1 MIRHLFE
8 RKASAEAELLA
19 EAQSLLDDGLDLDFV
34 LGLFPDDAEWLEPML
49 TVTTGF
55 TEAAAAEQPSYYFEA
70 SLKSQFLGAA
80 REPKP
85 LLPVVM
91 PAPAYSPVRTA
102 VASMSVAGVAA
113 AVGVLALGFITAGSS
128 VPGDWN
134 YTFKLA
140 NERIEYTLSRGDGRV
155 DVQLHQVENR
165 VYELQKLS
173 SRGDV
178 SPSQLERIQ
187 RDIDDLKETAQ
198 QKDLDEMQRARLEGI
213 GRQGKSVVADI
224 TQKQP
229 TIPQETVD
237 ATAAAFD
244 DVATLA
250 AAGPREIP
258 TPAATATGTASTTA
272 SPAASATASTTPE
285 PTASSTAQ
293 PTASTTPAETATPEP
308 TASATASPTETA
320 TPEPTVTSTVQP
332 VESETPAPSVSPTP

>member
-19 EAQSLLDDGLDLDFV
+19 EAQSLLDDGLELDFV

-49 TVTTGF
+49 ATTTGL
-55 TEAAAAEQPSYYFEA
+55 TETFAGEQPSYYFEA

-85 LLPVVM
+85 LLPVIM

-113 AVGVLALGFITAGSS
+113 GVGVLALGFITAGSS

-140 NERIEYTLSRGDGRV
+140 NERLEYTLSRGDGRV
-155 DVQLHQVENR
+155 DIQLHQVENR

-178 SPSQLERIQ
+178 SQAQLERIQ
-187 RDIDDLKETAQ
+187 RDIDDLKATAQ
-198 QKDLDEMQRARLEGI
+198 QNELDEMQRARLEGLS
-213 GRQGKSVVADI
+213 RQGKSLVVEIA
-224 TQKQP
+224 QKQP
-229 TIPQETVD
+229 SIPQETVN
-237 ATAAAFD
+237 ATAAALD
-244 DVATLA
+244 DIGTLGA
-250 AAGPREIP
+250 GGPREIP
-258 TPAATATGTASTTA
+258 TPTATAPASA
-272 SPAASATASTTPE
+272 SPTSSATPVTTTPSPTSSATAS
-285 PTASSTAQ
+285 PTGS
-293 PTASTTPAETATPEP
+293 ATPEP

-320 TPEPTVTSTVQP
+320 TPEPTATGTVQP
-332 VESETPAPSVSPTP
+332 VESETPTPPATPTP

>member
-8 RKASAEAELLA
+8 RKASADAELLA

-49 TVTTGF
+49 TVTTGIRDAF
-55 TEAAAAEQPSYYFEA
+55 ASEQPSYYFEA

-91 PAPAYSPVRTA
+91 PAPTYSPVRTA
-102 VASMSVAGVAA
+102 VASMSVAGAAA

-140 NERIEYTLSRGDGRV
+140 NERLEYTLSRGDGRV
-155 DVQLHQVENR
+155 DVQLHQAENR
-165 VYELQKLS
+165 VLELQKLS

-178 SPSQLERIQ
+178 SPQQIERAQ
-187 RDIDDLKETAQ
+187 RDIADLKEMAQ
-198 QKDLDEMQRARLEGI
+198 QYDLDQMQRARLEGV
-213 GRQGKSVVADI
+213 GRQGKSVLADI

-229 TIPQETVD
+229 TLPQDTVN
-237 ATAAAFD
+237 AAAAALD
-244 DVATLA
+244 DVATLGA
-250 AAGPREIP
+250 GGPREIP
-258 TPAATATGTASTTA
+258 TPTATAT
-272 SPAASATASTTPE
+272 ATATS
-285 PTASSTAQ
+285 
-293 PTASTTPAETATPEP
+293 
-308 TASATASPTETA
+308 SATASPSPSSTPQPTASVSPSPTESATPVPTASPSPSSTETA
-320 TPEPTVTSTVQP
+320 TPDPTATSTVQP
-332 VESETPAPSVSPTP
+332 IESETATPPGTQAP